1 MIKIYNNPKGQAY
14 RQLLDYAANHAPV
27 FVLAD
32 RYDLSRHGSCFE
44 VFEKLKPYLIK
55 KELTKLSHKKRPRHS
70 IDYTYNSYIY
80 YYECNEQSLEILK
93 SVANSLL
100 DWQHPHLP
108 EDLCFLDHEENDWLI
123 NIAHESIMQIRISE
137 EEAEKLSQK
146 IRGLFLTGT
155 FNKDLNRL
163 LDDAIRHE
171 AEYLYISGYGIKT
184 IPEQLF
190 QVHSLKFLNLFEQ
203 HIDRLP
209 EPLFNL
215 TGLEK
220 LIIWTT
226 NMHNLPSAVK
236 QLKQLKH
243 LTIYCG
249 CYHESPK
256 DGKIIKKE
264 EVFFNRLPDEIG
276 ELSSLESLDIQYTA
290 LRGLPESIRQL
301 KRLKSLNVSNNLIA
315 SRPPVLDHM
324 PHVEHVSHEMNPFG
338 V

>member
-1 MIKIYNNPKGQAY
+1 MKERLAHQYRSRKHHANPYFG
-14 RQLLDYAANHAPV
+14 R
-27 FVLAD
+27 
-32 RYDLSRHGSCFE
+32 RSR
-44 VFEKLKPYLIK
+44 
-55 KELTKLSHKKRPRHS
+55 
-70 IDYTYNSYIY
+70 
-80 YYECNEQSLEILK
+80 
-93 SVANSLL
+93 
-100 DWQHPHLP
+100 
-108 EDLCFLDHEENDWLI
+108 
-123 NIAHESIMQIRISE
+123 
-137 EEAEKLSQK
+137 EAIPKDP
-146 IRGLFLTGT
+146 GLFLTGT

-256 DGKIIKKE
+256 DGKIIKE
-264 EVFFNRLPDEIG
+264 GGGL
-276 ELSSLESLDIQYTA
+276 LQSTA
-290 LRGLPESIRQL
+290 GRDR
-301 KRLKSLNVSNNLIA
+301 
-315 SRPPVLDHM
+315 
-324 PHVEHVSHEMNPFG
+324 
-338 V
+338 